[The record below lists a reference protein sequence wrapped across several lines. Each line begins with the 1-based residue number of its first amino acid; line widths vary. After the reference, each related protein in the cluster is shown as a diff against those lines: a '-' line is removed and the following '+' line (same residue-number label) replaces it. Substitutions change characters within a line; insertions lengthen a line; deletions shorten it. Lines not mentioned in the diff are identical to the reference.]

1 MPIFALTDKLQFP
14 PPHLATSEG
23 LLAVGGDL
31 SRQRLLLAY
40 GLGIF
45 PWFSEGEPILWWSPD
60 PRLVLYPRKL
70 RLNASLKK
78 RIRQQRF
85 QLTADRAFES
95 VIKECSRIRR
105 KHQHGTWI
113 VDSMVDAYTELHR
126 SGFAHSVEAWQEGQL
141 MGGLYGVSMG
151 HCFFGESMFS
161 RVSDASKIALAGLVQ
176 FLACLKFKLIDC
188 QVSTPHLLGLG
199 ASEIPRKRFLSELQS
214 ALKAPSV
221 TGNWETLFDR
231 LKETKH
237 LPAADWPP
245 AQTD

>member
-1 MPIFALTDKLQFP
+1 MPIFALTEKLQFP

-40 GLGIF
+40 GQGIF

-60 PRLVLYPRKL
+60 PRLVLYPPKL

-85 QLTADRAFES
+85 QLTADRAFDV
-95 VIKECSRIRR
+95 VIKECSRVRR
-105 KHQHGTWI
+105 KHQRGTWI
-113 VDSMVDAYTELHR
+113 VDSMVDAYIGLHN
-126 SGFAHSVEAWQEGQL
+126 SGFAHSVEAWQEDQL
-141 MGGLYGVSMG
+141 VGGLYGVSLG
-151 HCFFGESMFS
+151 GCFFGESMFS
-161 RVSDASKIALAGLVQ
+161 RVSDASKIALTGLVQ

-188 QVSTPHLLGLG
+188 QVSTRHLLGLG
-199 ASEIPRKRFLSELQS
+199 ACEVHRNRFLSELQA

-221 TGNWETLFDR
+221 TGNWATLFDR
-231 LKETKH
+231 LKEKQH
-237 LPAADWPP
+237 LPTTDWPQP
-245 AQTD
+245 T